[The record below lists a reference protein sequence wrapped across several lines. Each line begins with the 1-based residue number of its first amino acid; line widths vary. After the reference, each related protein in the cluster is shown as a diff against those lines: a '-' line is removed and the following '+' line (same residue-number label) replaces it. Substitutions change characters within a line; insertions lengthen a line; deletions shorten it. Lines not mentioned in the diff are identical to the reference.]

1 MKHKIRNIPLFL
13 TGAVL
18 ICLVITA
25 NVRGLAIGAAAVTA
39 LFIALQFC
47 RPQSIRQIFRNAGGP
62 EKILAFVIWLVLA
75 VAFVYKWQLSSKI
88 AAAAA
93 LVHLSG
99 VGLLTVL
106 AVCSIV
112 SYPFFLF
119 VIGLIPAGQTGE
131 GRPVQKEAARKAF
144 SGAGTAVFLLIA
156 AVGIITLCSKSSPL
170 YPLNDWVDSNCF
182 FTVGKSMLNGKVLYR
197 DIYEQKGP
205 LLYMIH
211 ALAYIISHTTFT
223 GVWLIEIAACFG
235 FLWFSCRS
243 LRLYCS
249 DNVLILLPVLA
260 MLIYTQTSFAHGD
273 SAEELCLPLLA
284 YGMYVGLKAVQSGGT
299 PSLKECL
306 VIGLTSGCVFWI
318 KFTLVGFYIGWF
330 ILPAAVLI
338 AGRNWKRLIHTILAI
353 AGGVIAV
360 SIPIFL
366 YFAVNGAVMDLME
379 GYFFNNIFVYGDSS
393 ASSPFAWLR
402 ALLGGAHSTVAYS
415 FAATIFIVLGVL
427 WAMKQKD
434 RKQTA
439 NIILMLAGT
448 FVLVF
453 IATKIRYQYY
463 SFIMAVFAP
472 LGLIPI
478 SLLLEN
484 KLPDRTAVYRSASAG
499 ALLVCIIAS
508 GILTPNRYL
517 MFASK
522 DEMPQYQF
530 SEIISTVEDAT
541 LLNYGFLDGGFYTVS
556 GIVPNCKYFC
566 KINMDLDVM
575 METQDAYVEQGL
587 VDFVVTRSSELDADN
602 YECVAECTY
611 YFEGTDYT
619 YYLYELK
626 SLLQEN

>member
-18 ICLVITA
+18 ICLIIVP
-25 NVRGLAIGAAAVTA
+25 NVSGLAIGAAAVIA
-39 LFIALQFC
+39 LLIALQFC

-99 VGLLTVL
+99 VGLLAVL

-131 GRPVQKEAARKAF
+131 GRPVQKETARRAF

-379 GYFFNNIFVYGDSS
+379 GYFFNNIFVYGNAAEESTAS
-393 ASSPFAWLR
+393 WLTGLIGGASSTAECSPVTVIF
-402 ALLGGAHSTVAYS
+402 LL
-415 FAATIFIVLGVL
+415 IGVL
-427 WAMKQKD
+427 WTFRQGKKVF
-434 RKQTA
+434 A
-439 NIILMLAGT
+439 NVCSMVLAS
-448 FVLVF
+448 FVF
-453 IATKIRYQYY
+453 IYIASQVQYWYY
-463 SFIMAVFAP
+463 SFILAVFAP

-530 SEIISTVEDAT
+530 SGIISTVEDAT

-587 VDFVVTRSSELDADN
+587 VDFVVTRSGELDADN